1 MMNIQALLDLDRE
14 LFFNLNG
21 GGSLFMDGFMQVLT
35 SGLTWVPL
43 YIALVCLVV
52 KNNETMQQIILV
64 VGSAALCVF
73 LSDVMA
79 DLIMKPLVARYRPSN
94 DPEIK
99 YLVHV
104 VNAFRGSDYGFFSA
118 HASNTMSLAVFFCL
132 LVRNKTFNLFM
143 ICWSLVNCYTRIYL
157 GLHYPLD
164 IVCGL
169 AWGILVGVVVYYLFY
184 AKIYKR
190 VSVKITYV
198 SSQYTSTGYSL
209 LDINIVLNVLT
220 LTLVAALVLSLI

>member
-1 MMNIQALLDLDRE
+1 
-14 LFFNLNG
+14 
-21 GGSLFMDGFMQVLT
+21 
-35 SGLTWVPL
+35 
-43 YIALVCLVV
+43 
-52 KNNETMQQIILV
+52 
-64 VGSAALCVF
+64 
-73 LSDVMA
+73 
-79 DLIMKPLVARYRPSN
+79 
-94 DPEIK
+94 
-99 YLVHV
+99 
-104 VNAFRGSDYGFFSA
+104 
-118 HASNTMSLAVFFCL
+118 
-132 LVRNKTFNLFM
+132 M

-220 LTLVAALVLSLI
+220 LTLVAALILSLI

>member
-1 MMNIQALLDLDRE
+1 
-14 LFFNLNG
+14 
-21 GGSLFMDGFMQVLT
+21 
-35 SGLTWVPL
+35 
-43 YIALVCLVV
+43 
-52 KNNETMQQIILV
+52 
-64 VGSAALCVF
+64 
-73 LSDVMA
+73 
-79 DLIMKPLVARYRPSN
+79 
-94 DPEIK
+94 
-99 YLVHV
+99 
-104 VNAFRGSDYGFFSA
+104 
-118 HASNTMSLAVFFCL
+118 
-132 LVRNKTFNLFM
+132 M

-169 AWGILVGVVVYYLFY
+169 AWGALVGVVVYYLFY